1 MNYDETTKI
10 NYKGIDIICPQCG
23 RKHGLGIERSC
34 LSTDSDLDEVWMQ
47 CPACGLRFE
56 GVAVTKWR
64 RSEKFKELNEAI
76 ERLSAAFKPPYPTQ
90 EKIGVV
96 WTVYFLDE
104 NNHEVK
110 KCFRTQCDMDSI
122 NYILGQ
128 LNRTCR
134 PGEKYTTWE
143 ELD

>member
-1 MNYDETTKI
+1 ME
-10 NYKGIDIICPQCG
+10 CP
-23 RKHGLGIERSC
+23 
-34 LSTDSDLDEVWMQ
+34 T
-47 CPACGLRFE
+47 CGLRFE

-76 ERLSAAFKPPYPTQ
+76 ERLSTAFKLTCPMQ
-90 EKIGVV
+90 EKSDVV

-110 KCFRTQCDMDSI
+110 KCFRTKCNIDSI

-128 LNRTCR
+128 LNRTCC